1 MAFLEGLFLP
11 LTEEAEE
18 GGAGQTAPRGCEKK
32 SVALIHLVW
41 TRLNLPPSRMR
52 LEVAILRGSSLLS
65 LERSLPLSFDWSG
78 TDGHDGARNASTG
91 SSSSTRRLGPSVLL
105 SRLG

>member
-78 TDGHDGARNASTG
+78 TVGARNASTG